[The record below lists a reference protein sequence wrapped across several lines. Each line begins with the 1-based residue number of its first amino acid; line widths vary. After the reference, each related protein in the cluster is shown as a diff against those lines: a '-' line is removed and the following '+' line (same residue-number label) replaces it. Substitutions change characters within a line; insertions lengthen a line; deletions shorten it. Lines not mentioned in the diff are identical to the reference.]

1 MPYHLEKVGR
11 KYQVITTA
19 TGAPHSKAPM
29 SKKKAEEQLRILNA
43 HTDVVEHV
51 GGAFGVPVTYVRNR
65 SAEDRQ
71 KEQEMAETSTGLI
84 TGTVGSLLTVAKL
97 ISAQPGTENFF
108 RKLGIET
115 SAMRAERRAE
125 EDARRFEE
133 ILNQPATIKLMED
146 LEKKNEAE
154 AYAQALVLERSG
166 VNRVYTTKELEDA
179 AKLRKDNEENQR
191 LGSLLYS
198 LERKQLKEQ
207 LDAERIAKQRQ
218 ALQEQQQQ
226 HLSGLNERSRA
237 LQAQITNAR
246 EAAQKSR
253 ILQQQRYQDQKLF
266 LTKVNDIKRQDFFS
280 QDRALREA
288 RQATIEAE
296 QRRQAIKAAA
306 ASAAIPAPAPA
317 PGAPQM
323 IPTLGR
329 RLPPSVLWHQ

>member
-19 TGAPHSKAPM
+19 TGVPHSKAPM

-51 GGAFGVPVTYVRNR
+51 GGFFSSDNTP
-65 SAEDRQ
+65 
-71 KEQEMAETSTGLI
+71 
-84 TGTVGSLLTVAKL
+84 
-97 ISAQPGTENFF
+97 AQHA
-108 RKLGIET
+108 I
-115 SAMRAERRAE
+115 
-125 EDARRFEE
+125 
-133 ILNQPATIKLMED
+133 
-146 LEKKNEAE
+146 
-154 AYAQALVLERSG
+154 
-166 VNRVYTTKELEDA
+166 DA
-179 AKLRKDNEENQR
+179 AKLALGMIPGIGNVVLVADMLGFITSQKPQKKEPTEAELIEAALAIQKTRDDVAAYNERTRIGKEMAAVGLNPDGSTPYKARLELGKITDKQLKDLA
-191 LGSLLYS
+191 LGQAKNAERQSKGEQALALQ
-198 LERKQLKEQ
+198 RKQLKEQ
-207 LDAERIAKQRQ
+207 LDAERIAQQRQ
-218 ALQEQQQQ
+218 ALEEQQQQ
-226 HLSGLNERSRA
+226 HRSGLNERSRA

-246 EAAQKSR
+246 EAAQKSK

-306 ASAAIPAPAPA
+306 ASAAIPRPAPA